1 VAAKLVIELLGKADS
16 AISALKKTSSAS
28 QEATGAASTTG
39 KTLAGIAG
47 AVATG
52 MAVKKVVDFGKSTVE
67 AAGAAAH
74 ANKQLTAVMANTG
87 EGYQESTKHAIELA
101 DAMGR
106 QIGVSPNVIKA
117 GEAVLATFHSVSGAA
132 GMQAGIF
139 DRATRAGAD
148 LAAAGFGTIESN
160 AVQLGKALEDPTK
173 GLTALARS
181 GVTFT
186 KQQKDQIAAMQ
197 KSGNLLG
204 AQKEVLA
211 AVEGQVKGTAQATAG
226 AGAKMSVAYEEMK
239 VKIGTALL
247 PAVGDVK
254 KAFAGLFDFIS
265 ANSSWLV
272 PLVAG
277 VAVLAGALV
286 TIVTAVKM
294 FTMVMEAVKLS
305 IAGVRLAMMLLNT
318 AFLTSPIGWIILAIV
333 ALIAVIV
340 LIATKTTWFQTIWR
354 AMTAGIS
361 AAWRASVGAVVA
373 AWNWVWGVLSGGFR
387 AVQGIVSGVLGW
399 IRSNWPL
406 LVGVLAGPFG
416 IAIALVYRYW
426 SPISGFFSGLVGSIA
441 GAVSG
446 VVGAITRPF
455 IQAFEIVKGAVAAAV
470 GWIQGRISSLT
481 AVVSGAVNTAKSIYN
496 AFAHAWNA
504 IPTFH
509 IPEVDTHIPGIGK
522 VGGGSIGL
530 PQIPTLALGGLLT
543 RSGLVFAHAGEVI
556 SPAPARAR
564 GGPLVTIANAHF
576 SEKVDVATFGRRLA
590 WEVETAGV

>member
-28 QEATGAASTTG
+28 QEATGAATSTG

-74 ANKQLTAVMANTG
+74 ANKQLTAVFKNTG
-87 EGYQESTKHAIELA
+87 EGAGEATKHAIELA
-101 DAMGR
+101 DSLGR
-106 QIGVSPNVIKA
+106 QIGVSPNVVKA
-117 GEAVLATFHSVSGAA
+117 GMSILGTFHSVSGAA

-139 DRATRAGAD
+139 DRATKAGAD
-148 LAAAGFGTIESN
+148 LAAAGFGSIESN

-173 GLTALARS
+173 GMTALARS

-186 KQQKDQIAAMQ
+186 KSQKDQIAAMQ
-197 KSGNLLG
+197 KSGDLLG
-204 AQKEVLA
+204 AQKVVLA
-211 AVEGQVKGTAQATAG
+211 AVEGQVQGTAQATAG

-272 PLVAG
+272 PLIAG
-277 VAVLAGALV
+277 IAVLAGAIV
-286 TIVTAVKM
+286 TIVTAVKL
-294 FTMVMEAVKLS
+294 FTMVMESVKLA

-333 ALIAVIV
+333 ALIAVVV
-340 LIATKTTWFQTIWR
+340 LIATKTTWFQSIWR
-354 AMTAGIS
+354 AMTTGIS

-387 AVQGIVSGVLGW
+387 AVQGIVSSVLGW

-406 LVGVLAGPFG
+406 LIGILAGPFG
-416 IAIALVYRYW
+416 VAVAMVIRYW
-426 SPISGFFSGLVGSIA
+426 SPISGFFSGLIGTI
-441 GAVSG
+441 GGIVSG
-446 VVGAITRPF
+446 VISKITQPF
-455 IQAFEIVKGAVAAAV
+455 ISAFEIVKGAVSAAV
-470 GWIQGRISSLT
+470 GWIEQRISGLMS
-481 AVVSGAVNTAKSIYN
+481 VVNGAINTAKSVYN
-496 AFAHAWNA
+496 AFAHAWNS

-530 PQIPTLALGGLLT
+530 PQIPTLALGGLMT

-564 GGPLVTIANAHF
+564 AGPLVQIMTANF
-576 SEKVDVATFGRRLA
+576 GEKVDVATFGRRLA
-590 WEVETAGV
+590 WEVESAGV